1 VKRPSDHNIIRIKWV
16 FQNKQDENGV
26 IVRNKARLIAQ
37 GYTQFKGLDF
47 DEIFAPVEDL
57 KLFKFYLLMSPL
69 TISNYIK

>member
-37 GYTQFKGLDF
+37 GYTQFEGLDF